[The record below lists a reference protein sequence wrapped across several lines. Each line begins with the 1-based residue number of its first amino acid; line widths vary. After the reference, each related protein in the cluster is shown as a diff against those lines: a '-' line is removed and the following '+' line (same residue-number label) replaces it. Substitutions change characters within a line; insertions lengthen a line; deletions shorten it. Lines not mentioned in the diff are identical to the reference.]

1 VAGERWVS
9 TQAAEAK
16 VVVRQLARTIVP
28 PNARRLAAGWAR
40 AFEGSKDENMIR
52 RHKIVSPPLG
62 GEHRF
67 GRVAS
72 APADLGAACATS
84 DTRDDEEKSDVY
96 DFSLILG
103 GPLYQL
109 FCRAHL
115 SGKVLEL
122 LRRRVLVLCGIA
134 WIPLL
139 VFSVLEGNAWGRA
152 VKVPFLLDP
161 EVYARFFLALPLLI
175 IAELVIHQRM
185 RTVVRQFLER
195 DLIGE
200 NMREKFDRAIASAF
214 RLRNSVVAEVLL
226 IAIVYVIDV
235 LVIWRGHMVLDVG
248 SWSSSFVNG
257 EPQPTGAGWWYRCVS
272 LPVLQFLL
280 LRWYYR
286 LFIWARF
293 LWHVSRLNLKLIAT
307 HPDHSAGLGFLAQIG
322 NAFGPLL
329 VAQGA
334 LVAGMIADRIFF
346 AGAKLPQ
353 FRVEL
358 VALAVVAI
366 LIVVGPLL
374 VFAPKLARVR
384 RSALREYGAF
394 AQRYVSE
401 FEHKWLRGGAAAAD
415 SPLGSGDIQSL
426 ADLGN
431 SFEAIRQM
439 RSIPFTPRALVQLAI
454 VALAPVAPLV
464 LTMISAEELFKRLIK
479 VVF

>member
-1 VAGERWVS
+1 
-9 TQAAEAK
+9 
-16 VVVRQLARTIVP
+16 
-28 PNARRLAAGWAR
+28 
-40 AFEGSKDENMIR
+40 MIG

-62 GEHRF
+62 GEQRF
-67 GRVAS
+67 GRAISTGLAETS
-72 APADLGAACATS
+72 AISENLNEREP
-84 DTRDDEEKSDVY
+84 Y
-96 DFSLILG
+96 DFSLVLG

-115 SGKVLEL
+115 CGKVLEL

-134 WIPLL
+134 WIPLFL
-139 VFSVLEGNAWGRA
+139 FSVLAGHAWGGA

-161 EVYARFFLALPLLI
+161 EAYARFLLAMPLLI
-175 IAELVIHQRM
+175 IAELVIHERM
-185 RTVVRQFLER
+185 RTVVRQFIER
-195 DLIGE
+195 GLVAE
-200 NMREKFDRAIASAF
+200 NIRENFDAAIASAL
-214 RLRNSVVAEVLL
+214 RLRNSVLAEVLL
-226 IAIVYVIDV
+226 IAIVYAVDV
-235 LVIWRGHMVLDVG
+235 LVLWRGHTLDVG
-248 SWSSSFVNG
+248 SWSASNVSG
-257 EPQPTGAGWWYRCVS
+257 EPQPTLAGWWYRCVS

-293 LWHVSRLNLKLIAT
+293 LWHVSRLDLKLIAT
-307 HPDHSAGLGFLAQIG
+307 HPDHSAGLGFLTQISY
-322 NAFGPLL
+322 AFGPLL

-334 LVAGMIADRIFF
+334 LVAGMIADRIFY

-358 VALAVVAI
+358 VALAVVAV

-374 VFAPKLARVR
+374 VFAPKLGRLKRA
-384 RSALREYGAF
+384 ALREYGAF

-401 FEHKWLRGGAAAAD
+401 FEQKWLRSGAAAGET
-415 SPLGSGDIQSL
+415 PLGSGDIQSL

-454 VALAPVAPLV
+454 VTLAPVAPLA
-464 LTMISAEELFKRLIK
+464 LTMISAEELLQRLVK

>member
-1 VAGERWVS
+1 
-9 TQAAEAK
+9 
-16 VVVRQLARTIVP
+16 
-28 PNARRLAAGWAR
+28 
-40 AFEGSKDENMIR
+40 MIR
-52 RHKIVSPPLG
+52 RHKIASPPLG
-62 GEHRF
+62 GEQRF
-67 GRVAS
+67 GQVVS
-72 APADLGAACATS
+72 AGLAGTDPIS
-84 DTRDDEEKSDVY
+84 EKLNEREPY

-115 SGKVLEL
+115 CGNVLQL

-134 WIPLL
+134 WVPLFL
-139 VFSVLEGNAWGRA
+139 LSVLEGNALGGA

-175 IAELVIHQRM
+175 IAELVIHERM

-195 DLIGE
+195 DLIPD
-200 NMREKFDRAIASAF
+200 NVRAKFDAAIESAL
-214 RLRNSVVAEVLL
+214 RLRNSIFAEVML
-226 IAIVYVIDV
+226 IVIVYVIDV
-235 LVIWRGHMVLDVG
+235 LVIWRGHLVLDVG
-248 SWSSSFVNG
+248 TWSCSFVNG
-257 EPQPTGAGWWYRCVS
+257 EPQPTLAGWWYRFVS

-293 LWHVSRLNLKLIAT
+293 LWQVSRLNLRLIAT
-307 HPDHSAGLGFLAQIG
+307 HPDHSAGLGFLAQIS

-334 LVAGMIADRIFF
+334 LVAGMIADRIFY
-346 AGAKLPQ
+346 AGARLPQ

-358 VALAVVAI
+358 VALAVIAV
-366 LIVVGPLL
+366 LIVVGPLI
-374 VFAPKLARVR
+374 VFAPKLGRVKR
-384 RSALREYGAF
+384 AALREYGAF
-394 AQRYVSE
+394 AQRYVRE
-401 FEHKWLRGGAAAAD
+401 FEQKWLRGGAPAGET
-415 SPLGSGDIQSL
+415 PLGSGDIQSL

-454 VALAPVAPLV
+454 VTLAPVAPLA
-464 LTMISAEELFKRLIK
+464 LTMISAEELLQRVVK
-479 VVF
+479 VIF

>member
-1 VAGERWVS
+1 
-9 TQAAEAK
+9 
-16 VVVRQLARTIVP
+16 
-28 PNARRLAAGWAR
+28 
-40 AFEGSKDENMIR
+40 MIG

-62 GEHRF
+62 GEQRF
-67 GRVAS
+67 GRVTSAS
-72 APADLGAACATS
+72 ADLGTTRATS
-84 DTRDDEEKSDVY
+84 DTHDDEGKSDAY

-115 SGKVLEL
+115 SGKVLEH
-122 LRRRVLVLCGIA
+122 LRRRVLVLSGVA
-134 WIPLL
+134 WIPLFL
-139 VFSVLEGNAWGRA
+139 LSVLEGNALGSA

-161 EVYARFFLALPLLI
+161 EVHARFLLALPLLI
-175 IAELVIHQRM
+175 VAELVIHQRM
-185 RTVVRQFLER
+185 RTVVRQFIER
-195 DLIGE
+195 GLIGD
-200 NMREKFDRAIASAF
+200 NMREKFDAAIASAF
-214 RLRNSVVAEVLL
+214 RLRNSVLAEVLL
-226 IAIVYVIDV
+226 IAIVYVVDV

-248 SWSSSFVNG
+248 TWSSSFVNG
-257 EPQPTGAGWWYRCVS
+257 EPHPTLAGWWYRCVS

-293 LWHVSRLNLKLIAT
+293 LWHVSRLDLKLIAT
-307 HPDHSAGLGFLAQIG
+307 HPDHSAGLGFLTQISY
-322 NAFGPLL
+322 AFGPLL

-334 LVAGMIADRIFF
+334 LVAGMIADRIFY

-353 FRVEL
+353 FKVEL

-374 VFAPKLARVR
+374 VFAPKLGRLKR
-384 RSALREYGAF
+384 TALREYGTF

-401 FEHKWLRGGAAAAD
+401 FEQKWLRGGAT
-415 SPLGSGDIQSL
+415 SGETPLGSSDIQSL

-454 VALAPVAPLV
+454 VTLAPVAPLA
-464 LTMISAEELFKRLIK
+464 LTMISLEELLQRVVK
-479 VVF
+479 VIF

>member
-1 VAGERWVS
+1 
-9 TQAAEAK
+9 
-16 VVVRQLARTIVP
+16 
-28 PNARRLAAGWAR
+28 
-40 AFEGSKDENMIR
+40 MIR

-62 GEHRF
+62 GEQRF
-67 GRVAS
+67 GQVAS
-72 APADLGAACATS
+72 SGLAGTDPIS
-84 DTRDDEEKSDVY
+84 EKLNEREPY

-115 SGKVLEL
+115 CGNVLQL

-134 WIPLL
+134 WVPLFL
-139 VFSVLEGNAWGRA
+139 LSVLEGNALGGA

-175 IAELVIHQRM
+175 IAELVIHERM

-195 DLIGE
+195 DLIPD
-200 NMREKFDRAIASAF
+200 NVRAKFDAAIESAL
-214 RLRNSVVAEVLL
+214 RLRNSIFAEVML
-226 IAIVYVIDV
+226 IVIVYVVDV
-235 LVIWRGHMVLDVG
+235 LVIWRGHLVLDVG
-248 SWSSSFVNG
+248 TWSCSFVNG
-257 EPQPTGAGWWYRCVS
+257 EPQPTLAGWWYRFVS

-293 LWHVSRLNLKLIAT
+293 LWQVSRLNLRLIAT
-307 HPDHSAGLGFLAQIG
+307 HPDHSAGLGFLAQIS

-334 LVAGMIADRIFF
+334 LVAGMIADRIFY

-358 VALAVVAI
+358 VALAVIAV
-366 LIVVGPLL
+366 LIVVGPLI
-374 VFAPKLARVR
+374 VFAPKLGRVKR
-384 RSALREYGAF
+384 AALREYGAF
-394 AQRYVSE
+394 AQRYVRE
-401 FEHKWLRGGAAAAD
+401 FEQKWLRGGAPAGET
-415 SPLGSGDIQSL
+415 SLGSGDIQSL
-426 ADLGN
+426 ADLGK

-454 VALAPVAPLV
+454 VALAPVAPLA
-464 LTMISAEELFKRLIK
+464 LTMISAEELLQRAVK
-479 VVF
+479 VIF